1 MSTCPDSSIRNGPQA
16 LKMAQQADQLTRHAN
31 PIIVDTLSAA
41 FAEQGQF
48 GTATENEQQAI
59 ALAQRQGNPEL
70 VKTLEAHLARY
81 AERQPLREPPDPVA
95 FWY

>member
-1 MSTCPDSSIRNGPQA
+1 
-16 LKMAQQADQLTRHAN
+16 MAQHADQLTHHAN
-31 PIIVDTLSAA
+31 AIIVDTLSSA
-41 FAEQGQF
+41 FAEQGRF
-48 GTATENEQQAI
+48 GNATETEQQAI
-59 ALAQRQGNPEL
+59 ALAHRQGNAEF